1 MDSEA
6 IDLVVKLAH
15 KKRKTDKTT
24 IDYKAKNLQKHLKA
38 ADKINAKYCA
48 VIGSNEIKD
57 GTIWVKNLENKTEK
71 TISLEE
77 F

>member
-1 MDSEA
+1 M
-6 IDLVVKLAH
+6 IVKLAQT
-15 KKRKTDKTT
+15 KRKTEKTT

-38 ADKINAKYCA
+38 ADKVNAKYCA

-57 GTIWVKNLENKTEK
+57 ATIWVKDLQNKTEI
-71 TISLEE
+71 TMSLED